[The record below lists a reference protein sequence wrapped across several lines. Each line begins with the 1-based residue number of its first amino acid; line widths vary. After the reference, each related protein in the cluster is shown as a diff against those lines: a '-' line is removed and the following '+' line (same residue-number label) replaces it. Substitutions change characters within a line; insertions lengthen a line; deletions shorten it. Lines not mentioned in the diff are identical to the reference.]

1 MFYHL
6 FSKEVRELLITF
18 RFGAALITTFVLI
31 ALSVIVLGDD
41 YLRRRSEYNRL
52 ADLYAQEAAE
62 VYVPSM
68 ISPQLHRPPSP
79 LSIFAEGETKHLGN
93 TVGISRWQVPV
104 HAAGSL
110 TDNMLLKAYPSFDL
124 MTVFIL
130 VVSVFGVL
138 FSYDLLSGERE
149 RGILKQIF
157 SNPVSRGTVYVA
169 KFAAASAVL
178 AIPVAISFLASMLIV
193 SIYHGIGC
201 TGPMWLALALMLLS
215 GLVYG
220 AVFVALGIACSAL
233 VRRSSVAL
241 VLSLFLLATLVL
253 FIPSVA
259 NGLSGYF
266 IPLMPRS
273 EVDLFVERSL
283 SEVKEEVEQRLAEE
297 MQRLGIARG
306 TASMSGRTTGE
317 SLYLFDGNAAAFTRH
332 VQRVII
338 SEPLYQKRADDI
350 WNLERSHWEA
360 KTRQA
365 EFGGMLSLAS
375 PAGHLR
381 RAFTALAGTDFKTYG
396 RFMGAAR
403 QFRREMLR
411 SFSARGYFDRNA
423 WEFVTRRAR
432 DEITDEKYRERWVEY
447 EQKLNRNESLMNW
460 EDLWDPLPISIVSA
474 YRFEIEPGFG
484 EAVQPMAA
492 LVLAVIAIFAC
503 GFAAFLRMDVR

>member
-6 FSKEVRELLITF
+6 FSKEVRELLMTF

-62 VYVPSM
+62 VYVPSL

-79 LSIFAEGETKHLGN
+79 LSIFAEGDTKHLGN

-138 FSYDLLSGERE
+138 FSYDSLSGERE

-178 AIPVAISFLASMLIV
+178 AIPVAISFLASLLII
-193 SIYHGIGC
+193 SFYHGIGF
-201 TGPMWLALALMLLS
+201 TGPMWTALALMLFS
-215 GLVYG
+215 GLVCG

-253 FIPSVA
+253 FMPSAA

-266 IPLMPRS
+266 IPLKPRS
-273 EVDLFVERSL
+273 EVDMFVEISL
-283 SEVKEEVEQRLAEE
+283 SEVREEVDRRLAEE
-297 MQRLGIARG
+297 LRRLGIARG
-306 TASMSGRTTGE
+306 TSSMIGRTGGE
-317 SLYLFDGNAAAFTRH
+317 SLYLFDGNAAAFSRH

-338 SEPLYQKRADDI
+338 SEPRYQKRADDI
-350 WNLERSHWEA
+350 WNLEHSHWEA

-365 EFGGMLSLAS
+365 EFSAVLSLVS

-381 RAFTALAGTDFKTYG
+381 RAFTALAGTDFETYG
-396 RFMGAAR
+396 KFMEAAR
-403 QFRREMLR
+403 LFRQQLLR
-411 SFSARGYFDRNA
+411 SFRARGYFDRNA
-423 WEFVTRRAR
+423 WEFISRRKK
-432 DEITDEKYRERWVEY
+432 DEITEEKYRARGVKYIERMQRREP
-447 EQKLNRNESLMNW
+447 LTNW
-460 EDLWDPLPISIVSA
+460 EGNWDPLPTSMIPTFRFEVEPDFETALQPISILSL
-474 YRFEIEPGFG
+474 
-484 EAVQPMAA
+484 MAI
-492 LVLAVIAIFAC
+492 LLCLC
-503 GFAAFLRMDVR
+503 GFLAFLRMDVR